1 MADEDSEHTEM
12 TDSMHDVMNLGGDAE
27 KLRSFYDR
35 WATAYDADVGQ
46 NYGMPSMVVSAL
58 RQAIDVEP
66 PLAEFAQ
73 PDIRILDAGC
83 GTGQV
88 GIALAAAGY
97 TIIDG
102 IDLSPEMIRVAETT
116 GVYRNLQGDVD
127 LTLPAPDF
135 LARRADIVTIGGV
148 FTVGH
153 VPPEALSTV
162 ATLVRHGGLLSVSTR
177 KAYHQETDYLVFQDQ
192 LVADGVLDLLLHI
205 AEGPYTMDSTGDY
218 WVYRV
223 N

>member
-1 MADEDSEHTEM
+1 MTE
-12 TDSMHDVMNLGGDAE
+12 SMHDVMNLGGDAE
-27 KLRSFYDR
+27 KLRAFYDR
-35 WATAYDADVGQ
+35 WATDYDADVGQ

-66 PLAEFAQ
+66 SLAQFNQ
-73 PDIRILDAGC
+73 PDTSILDAGC

-88 GIALAAAGY
+88 GVALAAAGY

-116 GVYRNLQGDVD
+116 GVYRNLDCGVD
-127 LTLPAPDF
+127 LTLPAPDS
-135 LARRADIVTIGGV
+135 LARRADIVTVGGV

-153 VPPEALSTV
+153 VPPEALAMV
-162 ATLVRHGGLLSVSTR
+162 ATLVGHGGLLSVSTR
-177 KAYHQETDYLVFQDQ
+177 KAYHQETNYVVFQDE

-205 AEGPYTMDSTGDY
+205 ADGPYTMDSTGDY

>member
-1 MADEDSEHTEM
+1 M
-12 TDSMHDVMNLGGDAE
+12 
-27 KLRSFYDR
+27 
-35 WATAYDADVGQ
+35 
-46 NYGMPSMVVSAL
+46 
-58 RQAIDVEP
+58 
-66 PLAEFAQ
+66 
-73 PDIRILDAGC
+73 
-83 GTGQV
+83 
-88 GIALAAAGY
+88 
-97 TIIDG
+97 
-102 IDLSPEMIRVAETT
+102 
-116 GVYRNLQGDVD
+116 
-127 LTLPAPDF
+127 
-135 LARRADIVTIGGV
+135 

>member
-1 MADEDSEHTEM
+1 VADEDSEHTEM
-12 TDSMHDVMNLGGDAE
+12 TDSMHNVMNLGGDAE
-27 KLRSFYDR
+27 KLRAFYDR
-35 WATAYDADVGQ
+35 WATEYDADVGQ

-58 RQAIDVEP
+58 RQAIDVEAS
-66 PLAEFAQ
+66 LAELNQ
-73 PDIRILDAGC
+73 PDTRILDAGC

-102 IDLSPEMIRVAETT
+102 IDLSPEMIRIAETT
-116 GVYRNLQGDVD
+116 GVYRNLEGGVD
-127 LTLPAPDF
+127 LTLPAPDS
-135 LARRADIVTIGGV
+135 LARLADIVTIGGV

-153 VPPEALSTV
+153 VPPEALATV

-177 KAYHQETDYLVFQDQ
+177 EAYHQETDYVMVQDG
-192 LVADGVLDLLLHI
+192 LVADGALDLLLHI
-205 AEGPYTMDSTGDY
+205 AKGPYTMDSTGDY
-218 WVYRV
+218 WVYLV